1 MTTPAARS
9 FATVVRQGEWPL
21 ATALAD
27 SLQAVH
33 PGSVLHVLQVDGEA
47 AQASNPGIHPYSP
60 PDVGLHADW
69 VTLLELTAG
78 DAGLRMAVAPLLA
91 AHLVQRECPG
101 GVLYLSPD
109 TVVVAPL
116 PDMPGSGIGLVA
128 RFTKAPPEDDRTPT
142 AEDLLALSMF
152 DDGFLWAAP
161 DAGPALADAAG
172 SIDASA
178 LATDH
183 MLDRWWDLLAARIAT
198 TTIAH
203 AGVSVAY
210 WNAAER
216 PGPIIT
222 LRMPGLDP
230 AAPHLLSRDQGPHPR
245 VLLSDRDDLRA
256 LVDDRLGALE
266 RHGMTALPP
275 DARIGDLQIDAAV
288 RAACREALRS
298 GDATGD
304 DLVRMAS
311 DPSGGDL
318 VAWLAAPAPG
328 TRDARISRYLLGV
341 WSGDDHASAAFPYP
355 TDLHADQFID
365 WAREARDTLAIPARF
380 MPRAVTTAAGDAM
393 TAPHAPP
400 EQGVNLIG
408 FLRAGF
414 GQGEASRLMHEAMVE
429 GGIPHVAIS
438 LTHEGLDDQVHSS
451 AEDQALKY
459 DINLNCVNVDALE
472 VLSRRLGIDLM
483 EERYSIGTIWWE
495 SNLLPSYLIG
505 QMNNYLDE
513 VWVGSTYIA
522 DALAAYTDRPIRV
535 FPLPVRVPDEVPEV
549 HDRAAAGLPDGYLFM
564 FSFDFNST
572 VERKNPDGVIEAFR
586 RAFPRPSGPQLVLK
600 TINGDRHLPE
610 LERLRAATADRD
622 DITIFDGFLP
632 VEQRDAWAAA
642 ADCYVSLHRSEG
654 FGLTMAEA
662 MAMGKP
668 VIATAY
674 SANLDFMND
683 DVALM
688 VPVSEWRLPAQAGP
702 YPAGSLWADPDLD
715 AAAEYMRRAAAD
727 PSAAA
732 AMGQRA
738 RQHIASTRTMDRLAE
753 FMVGRLGEIRAENP
767 TLRPRP
773 NSRLTLKLNDAL
785 SYDRQRHDARHGL
798 VNRVLRKLVRPY
810 SAGADEL
817 DRKML
822 AAMVE
827 MGGRLDEIQR
837 QVDTVEQDVRE
848 MDENAP

>member
-9 FATVVRQGEWPL
+9 FATVVRQAEWPL
-21 ATALAD
+21 AAALAE
-27 SLQAVH
+27 SVQAVH
-33 PGSVLHVLQVDGEA
+33 PGSHLHVLVVDGAEA
-47 AQASNPGIHPYSP
+47 VGADQGIHVHSP
-60 PDVGLHADW
+60 AGIGLHADR
-69 VTLLELTAG
+69 VTLLELAAG
-78 DAGLRMAVAPLLA
+78 DAGLRMAVAPFFA
-91 AHLVQRECPG
+91 AHLLERDCPDG
-101 GVLYLSPD
+101 ALYLSPD
-109 TVVVAPL
+109 TMVVAPL
-116 PDMPGSGIGLVA
+116 PRMPESGIGVIA
-128 RFTKAPPEDDRTPT
+128 RFTQAPPEDDRTPT

-152 DDGFLWAAP
+152 DDGFLWAASGAAEP
-161 DAGPALADAAG
+161 LARVACSVDTTVIATAG
-172 SIDASA
+172 
-178 LATDH
+178 
-183 MLDRWWDLLAARIAT
+183 MLERTWDLLAAQVLAT
-198 TTIAH
+198 PIGDPGL
-203 AGVSVAY
+203 GVAF
-210 WNAAER
+210 WNATER
-216 PGPIIT
+216 LGPITT
-222 LRMPGLDP
+222 LRLPGLDP
-230 AAPHLLSRDQGPHPR
+230 RAPHLMSRGQGPHPR
-245 VLLSDRDDLRA
+245 VLLSDRADLRA
-256 LVDDRLGALE
+256 LVDERLSAME

-304 DLVRMAS
+304 DLVHMAS
-311 DPSGGDL
+311 DPSGEAL
-318 VAWLAAPAPG
+318 VDWLAAPAPG
-328 TRDARISRYLLGV
+328 TRDPRISRYLLGV

-355 TDLHADQFID
+355 TDLHAEQFID
-365 WAREARDTLAIPARF
+365 WAREARDTLGIPARF
-380 MPRAVTTAAGDAM
+380 MPRAITVDAGDAVRS
-393 TAPHAPP
+393 TQAPP

-429 GGIPHVAIS
+429 GDIPHVAIS
-438 LTHEGLDDQVHSS
+438 LTHEGLDDQVDSS
-451 AEDQALKY
+451 AEDQALQY

-535 FPLPVRVPDEVPEV
+535 FPLPVRVPEQVPQV
-549 HDRAAAGLPDGYLFM
+549 PDRAAAGLPEGYLFM

-586 RAFPRPSGPQLVLK
+586 RAFPKPSGPQLVLK

-674 SANLDFMND
+674 SANLDFMDD

-688 VPVSEWRLPAQAGP
+688 VPATEWRLPKQAGP
-702 YPAGSLWADPDLD
+702 YPGGSLWADPDLD

-727 PSAAA
+727 PAAAA

-738 RQHIASTRTMDRLAE
+738 RQHIADTRTMARLAD
-753 FMVGRLGEIRAENP
+753 FMVERLGEIRAENP

-798 VNRVLRKLVRPY
+798 MNRVLRKLVRPY

-848 MDENAP
+848 RDENAP